1 MYEYFMEY
9 CKPYRQLMPVEY
21 QKQDDGQYH
30 KVRMACRELPT
41 SDVVDCGFCEAGFA
55 SMGGHTPTIPCYG
68 NYFSMRSV
76 LSRRSSSH

>member
-30 KVRMACRELPT
+30 KVRMACHNADSCDINLKECRHFQVAPETLPKERLREKKI
-41 SDVVDCGFCEAGFA
+41 GE
-55 SMGGHTPTIPCYG
+55 
-68 NYFSMRSV
+68 
-76 LSRRSSSH
+76 